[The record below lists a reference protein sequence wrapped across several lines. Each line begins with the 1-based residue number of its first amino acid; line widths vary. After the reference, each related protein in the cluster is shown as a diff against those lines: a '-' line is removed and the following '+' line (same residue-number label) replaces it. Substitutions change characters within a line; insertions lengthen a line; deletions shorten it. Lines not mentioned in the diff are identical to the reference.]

1 VNIPCPEGI
10 VKTITPRHLTPLL
23 ATMVAKRLIGTEW
36 DIPLFGQMSKQQLK
50 KDLKKREL
58 WEKKDRKYKVEFYR
72 KGSSEMSSDMKE
84 VEDMGID
91 SLEEMDD
98 GSFTVFTEK
107 AINVEQIQIMERL
120 SFIDGIKR
128 ISRVE
133 VR

>member
-1 VNIPCPEGI
+1 M
-10 VKTITPRHLTPLL
+10 KTITPRHLTPLL